1 MPLVSE
7 VASVGAGHAAY
18 GGAMGLLAGRRKR
31 SNRFD
36 VTVAGI
42 LTGISPSIPIPSAS
56 VPISSANYGECP
68 ILARLRRAALSA
80 MSPRSKDNGPNSDI
94 EFRPKMTQLKHQR
107 LVFAAARDA
116 VLAGRLC

>member
-1 MPLVSE
+1 
-7 VASVGAGHAAY
+7 
-18 GGAMGLLAGRRKR
+18 MGLIGWRRKR
-31 SNRFD
+31 EGANDNRFD

-80 MSPRSKDNGPNSDI
+80 MSSAI
-94 EFRPKMTQLKHQR
+94 E
-107 LVFAAARDA
+107 
-116 VLAGRLC
+116 G